1 MLFCFCLLTSKK
13 GGENSPGL
21 VFAANRAGRFSLL
34 SSLPCCWE
42 PFSCGLS
49 RSNGCSEPPSLCR
62 LSDTFPPSDVTAV
75 EEEIH
80 VLPTKRRTDL
90 FTRRSKW
97 IQKSPSPWLFLSQF
111 FSQYWICLLLLSLPC
126 QRPQWKTL
134 GDAQPPIFRFLVI
147 DSWPPEKEIRKRWSI
162 SFLSFRLVFLQVTK
176 YINVSCQL

>member
-1 MLFCFCLLTSKK
+1 MVNCSKTMLFCFCLLTSKK

-97 IQKSPSPWLFLSQF
+97 IQKSPSPWLFLSQSFPNTESACF
-111 FSQYWICLLLLSLPC
+111 FCLYHVRDPSE
-126 QRPQWKTL
+126 RPSEMPS
-134 GDAQPPIFRFLVI
+134 PPYFG
-147 DSWPPEKEIRKRWSI
+147 S
-162 SFLSFRLVFLQVTK
+162 
-176 YINVSCQL
+176 